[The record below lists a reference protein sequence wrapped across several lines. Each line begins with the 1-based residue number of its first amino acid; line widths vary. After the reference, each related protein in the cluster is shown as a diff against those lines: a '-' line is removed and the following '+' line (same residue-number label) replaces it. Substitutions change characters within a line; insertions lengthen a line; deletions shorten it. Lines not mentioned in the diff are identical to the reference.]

1 MPSGEITEFGGWRRP
16 PRWVWAVAG
25 VAAVAVLAG
34 VVVAHG
40 GPHHAAAAASSSS
53 SSLSAPHPAWAI
65 NSLDGVDALAVGG
78 SMLYVATD
86 DYPADALSAFSRATG
101 QLVRRVGVPAAP
113 GVLRV
118 GPGGLVW
125 LTFYPDQNGGVGGL
139 WLLSPDL
146 GQRSALSLRAAR
158 SVGQSDVF
166 PVGPSA
172 ALVAANG
179 LMDVHLPVP
188 GHFGQ
193 WAVHRVLALPTDH
206 GYDGAVEFA
215 RLAGRIA
222 VLQNNNT
229 GHYRIVLA
237 GLGRP
242 AFDSGSGVSINSMAS
257 DGTSL
262 WITTGPLG
270 AAPMSTAVIRLND
283 RLQVVTPRSISN
295 NPALA
300 FPERLWATG
309 NTVVVST
316 SVASEPLVCFRF
328 QNGQAGPVTGIP
340 ARLPPGELAVAGD
353 TIYAADAGEVVRY
366 RLPAPCR

>member
-1 MPSGEITEFGGWRRP
+1 
-16 PRWVWAVAG
+16 
-25 VAAVAVLAG
+25 
-34 VVVAHG
+34 
-40 GPHHAAAAASSSS
+40 
-53 SSLSAPHPAWAI
+53 
-65 NSLDGVDALAVGG
+65 
-78 SMLYVATD
+78 MLYVATD
-86 DYPADALSAFSRATG
+86 DYPADALSAFSRASG

-125 LTFYPDQNGGVGGL
+125 LTFYPDQNGGAGGL

-146 GQRSALSLRAAR
+146 GQRSALSLRAVR
-158 SVGQSDVF
+158 SVGLSDVF

-179 LMDVHLPVP
+179 LMDVHMPVP

-193 WAVHRVLALPTDH
+193 WAVHRVSALPTDH

-242 AFDSGSGVSINSMAS
+242 AFESGSGVSINSMAS

-270 AAPMSTAVIRLND
+270 AAPRSTAVIRLND

-300 FPERLWATG
+300 FPEMVWATG

-316 SVASEPLVCFRF
+316 YVASKPLVCFRF

-353 TIYAADAGEVVRY
+353 TVYAADAGEVVRY

>member
-1 MPSGEITEFGGWRRP
+1 
-16 PRWVWAVAG
+16 VV
-25 VAAVAVLAG
+25 VLAG

-40 GPHHAAAAASSSS
+40 GPHHASSSRP
-53 SSLSAPHPAWAI
+53 APHPAWAI
-65 NSLDGVDALAVGG
+65 NTLDGVEALAVGG
-78 SMLYVATD
+78 SMLYVATE

-101 QLVRRVGVPAAP
+101 QLVRRVGVPAVP

-125 LTFYPDQNGGVGGL
+125 LTFYPGQNGGAGGL

-146 GQRSALSLRAAR
+146 GQRSALSLRAG
-158 SVGQSDVF
+158 SVGQSDVY

-179 LMDVHLPVP
+179 LMDVHMPVP

-193 WAVHRVLALPTDH
+193 SAVHRVSALPTDH
-206 GYDGAVEFA
+206 GYDGAAGFA

-242 AFDSGSGVSINSMAS
+242 AFESGSGVSINSMAS

-300 FPERLWATG
+300 SPEMVWATG
-309 NTVVVST
+309 STVVAST
-316 SVASEPLVCFRF
+316 SVASKPLVCFRF
-328 QNGQAGPVTGIP
+328 QNGQAGPVTGLP

-353 TIYAADAGEVVRY
+353 TVYAADAGQVVRY

>member
-1 MPSGEITEFGGWRRP
+1 M
-16 PRWVWAVAG
+16 
-25 VAAVAVLAG
+25 AVLAG

-40 GPHHAAAAASSSS
+40 GPHHASSSS
-53 SSLSAPHPAWAI
+53 RSAPHPAWAI
-65 NSLDGVDALAVGG
+65 NTLDGVDALAVGG

-118 GPGGLVW
+118 GPRGLVW
-125 LTFYPDQNGGVGGL
+125 LTFYPGQNGGAGGL

-146 GQRSALSLRAAR
+146 GQRSALSLRAG
-158 SVGQSDVF
+158 SVGQSDVY

-179 LMDVHLPVP
+179 LMDVHMPVP

-193 WAVHRVLALPTDH
+193 WAVHRVSALPTDH

-242 AFDSGSGVSINSMAS
+242 AFESGSGVSINSMAS

-270 AAPMSTAVIRLND
+270 AAPMSTTVIRLND

-300 FPERLWATG
+300 FPEMVWATG

-316 SVASEPLVCFRF
+316 SVASKPLVCFRF

-353 TIYAADAGEVVRY
+353 TVYAADAGEVVRY

>member
-1 MPSGEITEFGGWRRP
+1 
-16 PRWVWAVAG
+16 V
-25 VAAVAVLAG
+25 
-34 VVVAHG
+34 
-40 GPHHAAAAASSSS
+40 
-53 SSLSAPHPAWAI
+53 
-65 NSLDGVDALAVGG
+65 
-78 SMLYVATD
+78 
-86 DYPADALSAFSRATG
+86 
-101 QLVRRVGVPAAP
+101 P

-125 LTFYPDQNGGVGGL
+125 LTFYPGQNGAVGGL

-146 GQRSALSLRAAR
+146 GQRSALSLRAG
-158 SVGQSDVF
+158 SVGQSDVY

-172 ALVAANG
+172 ALLAANG
-179 LMDVHLPVP
+179 LMDVHMPVP

-193 WAVHRVLALPTDH
+193 WAVHRVSALPTDH

-242 AFDSGSGVSINSMAS
+242 AFESGSGVSINSMAS

-300 FPERLWATG
+300 FPEMVWATG

-316 SVASEPLVCFRF
+316 SVASKPLVCFRF

-340 ARLPPGELAVAGD
+340 ARLPPGELAVARD
-353 TIYAADAGEVVRY
+353 TVYAADAGEVVRY

>member
-1 MPSGEITEFGGWRRP
+1 VPSGEITEFGGWRRP

-40 GPHHAAAAASSSS
+40 GPHHASSSR
-53 SSLSAPHPAWAI
+53 SAPHPAWAI
-65 NSLDGVDALAVGG
+65 NTLDGVDALAVGG
-78 SMLYVATD
+78 SMLYVATE

-101 QLVRRVGVPAAP
+101 QLVRRVGVPAVP

-125 LTFYPDQNGGVGGL
+125 LTFYPGQNGGAGGL

-146 GQRSALSLRAAR
+146 GQRSALSLRAG
-158 SVGQSDVF
+158 SVGQYDVY
-166 PVGPSA
+166 PIGPSA

-179 LMDVHLPVP
+179 LMDVHMPVP

-193 WAVHRVLALPTDH
+193 WAVHRVSALPTDH

-242 AFDSGSGVSINSMAS
+242 AFESGSGVSINSMAS

-300 FPERLWATG
+300 FPEMVWATG

-316 SVASEPLVCFRF
+316 SVASKPLVCFRF

-353 TIYAADAGEVVRY
+353 TVYAADAGEVVHY

>member
-40 GPHHAAAAASSSS
+40 GPHHASSFSRS
-53 SSLSAPHPAWAI
+53 TPHPAWAI
-65 NSLDGVDALAVGG
+65 NTLDGVDALAVGG

-86 DYPADALSAFSRATG
+86 DYPADALSAFSRASG

-146 GQRSALSLRAAR
+146 GQRSALSLRAVR
-158 SVGQSDVF
+158 SVGLSDVF

-179 LMDVHLPVP
+179 LMDVHMPVP

-193 WAVHRVLALPTDH
+193 WAVHRVSALPTDH

-242 AFDSGSGVSINSMAS
+242 AFESGSGVSINSMAS

-270 AAPMSTAVIRLND
+270 AAPRSTAVIRLND

-300 FPERLWATG
+300 FPEMVWATG
-309 NTVVVST
+309 NTVLVST
-316 SVASEPLVCFRF
+316 YVASKPLVCFRF

-340 ARLPPGELAVAGD
+340 ARLPPGELALAGD
-353 TIYAADAGEVVRY
+353 TVYAADAGEVVRY

>member
-1 MPSGEITEFGGWRRP
+1 M
-16 PRWVWAVAG
+16 
-25 VAAVAVLAG
+25 AVLAG

-40 GPHHAAAAASSSS
+40 GPHHAASSSR
-53 SSLSAPHPAWAI
+53 SAPHPAWAI
-65 NSLDGVDALAVGG
+65 NTLDGVDALAVGG

-125 LTFYPDQNGGVGGL
+125 LTFYPGQNGGVGGL

-146 GQRSALSLRAAR
+146 GQRSALSLRAG
-158 SVGQSDVF
+158 SVGQSDVY

-179 LMDVHLPVP
+179 LMDVHMPVP

-193 WAVHRVLALPTDH
+193 WAVHRVSALPTDH

-242 AFDSGSGVSINSMAS
+242 AFESGSGVSINSMAS
-257 DGTSL
+257 GGTSL

-300 FPERLWATG
+300 FPEMVWATG

-316 SVASEPLVCFRF
+316 SVASKPLVCFRF

-353 TIYAADAGEVVRY
+353 TVYAADAGEVVRY

>member
-40 GPHHAAAAASSSS
+40 GPHHASSSR
-53 SSLSAPHPAWAI
+53 SAPHPAWAI
-65 NSLDGVDALAVGG
+65 NALDGVDALAVGG
-78 SMLYVATD
+78 SMLYVATE

-101 QLVRRVGVPAAP
+101 QLVRRVGVPAVP

-125 LTFYPDQNGGVGGL
+125 LTFYPGQNGGAGGL

-146 GQRSALSLRAAR
+146 GQRSALSLRAGSA
-158 SVGQSDVF
+158 GQPDVY

-179 LMDVHLPVP
+179 LMDVHMPVP
-188 GHFGQ
+188 GHSGQ
-193 WAVHRVLALPTDH
+193 WAVHRVSALPTDH

-242 AFDSGSGVSINSMAS
+242 AFESGSGVSINSMAS

-300 FPERLWATG
+300 FPEMVWATG

-316 SVASEPLVCFRF
+316 SVASKPLVCFRF

-353 TIYAADAGEVVRY
+353 TVYAADAGEVVRY

>member
-1 MPSGEITEFGGWRRP
+1 M
-16 PRWVWAVAG
+16 
-25 VAAVAVLAG
+25 AVLAG

-40 GPHHAAAAASSSS
+40 GPHHASSSR
-53 SSLSAPHPAWAI
+53 SAPHPAWAI
-65 NSLDGVDALAVGG
+65 NALDGVDALAVGG
-78 SMLYVATD
+78 SMLYVATE

-125 LTFYPDQNGGVGGL
+125 LTFYPGQNGGVGGL

-146 GQRSALSLRAAR
+146 GQRSALSLRAG
-158 SVGQSDVF
+158 SVGPFDVY

-179 LMDVHLPVP
+179 LMDVHMPVP

-193 WAVHRVLALPTDH
+193 WAVHRVSALPTDH

-242 AFDSGSGVSINSMAS
+242 AFESGSGVSINSMAS

-300 FPERLWATG
+300 FPEMVWATG
-309 NTVVVST
+309 NTIVVST
-316 SVASEPLVCFRF
+316 SVASKPLVCFRF

-353 TIYAADAGEVVRY
+353 TVYAADAGAVVRY

>member
-1 MPSGEITEFGGWRRP
+1 VP
-16 PRWVWAVAG
+16 
-25 VAAVAVLAG
+25 G
-34 VVVAHG
+34 VV
-40 GPHHAAAAASSSS
+40 
-53 SSLSAPHPAWAI
+53 
-65 NSLDGVDALAVGG
+65 
-78 SMLYVATD
+78 
-86 DYPADALSAFSRATG
+86 
-101 QLVRRVGVPAAP
+101 
-113 GVLRV
+113 RV

-125 LTFYPDQNGGVGGL
+125 LTFYPGQNGGAGGL

-146 GQRSALSLRAAR
+146 GQRSALSLRAGSA
-158 SVGQSDVF
+158 GQSDVY

-179 LMDVHLPVP
+179 LMDVHIPAP

-193 WAVHRVLALPTDH
+193 GAVHRVSALPTDH
-206 GYDGAVEFA
+206 GYDGAAGFA

-222 VLQNNNT
+222 VLQNSNT

-242 AFDSGSGVSINSMAS
+242 AFESGSGVSINSMAS

-300 FPERLWATG
+300 FPEMVWATG

-316 SVASEPLVCFRF
+316 SVASKPLVCFRF

-340 ARLPPGELAVAGD
+340 ARLPPGQLAVAGD
-353 TIYAADAGEVVRY
+353 TVYAADAGEVVRY

>member
-1 MPSGEITEFGGWRRP
+1 VPSGEITEFGGWPRP

-40 GPHHAAAAASSSS
+40 GPHHASSSS
-53 SSLSAPHPAWAI
+53 RSTPHPAWAI
-65 NSLDGVDALAVGG
+65 NTLYGVDALAVGG

-125 LTFYPDQNGGVGGL
+125 LTFYPGQNGGVGGL

-146 GQRSALSLRAAR
+146 GQRSALSLRAVR

-179 LMDVHLPVP
+179 LMDVHMPVP
-188 GHFGQ
+188 GHFGSGRFTG
-193 WAVHRVLALPTDH
+193 HRRCPLITVTTALSNSP
-206 GYDGAVEFA
+206 GS
-215 RLAGRIA
+215 LAGSLSFRTTTPGTIA
-222 VLQNNNT
+222 SSWQ
-229 GHYRIVLA
+229 A
-237 GLGRP
+237 WAARP
-242 AFDSGSGVSINSMAS
+242 S
-257 DGTSL
+257 
-262 WITTGPLG
+262 
-270 AAPMSTAVIRLND
+270 
-283 RLQVVTPRSISN
+283 

-300 FPERLWATG
+300 
-309 NTVVVST
+309 
-316 SVASEPLVCFRF
+316 
-328 QNGQAGPVTGIP
+328 
-340 ARLPPGELAVAGD
+340 
-353 TIYAADAGEVVRY
+353 
-366 RLPAPCR
+366 

>member
-1 MPSGEITEFGGWRRP
+1 VPSGEITEFGGWRRP

-40 GPHHAAAAASSSS
+40 GPHHASSSR
-53 SSLSAPHPAWAI
+53 SAPHPAWVITA
-65 NSLDGVDALAVGG
+65 LDGVDALAVGG

-125 LTFYPDQNGGVGGL
+125 LTFYPGQNGGAGGL

-146 GQRSALSLRAAR
+146 GQRSALSLRAGSA
-158 SVGQSDVF
+158 GQSDVF

-172 ALVAANG
+172 ALVAAHG

-193 WAVHRVLALPTDH
+193 WAVHRVSALPTDH

-237 GLGRP
+237 GLSRP

-353 TIYAADAGEVVRY
+353 TVYAAYAGEVVRY

>member
-1 MPSGEITEFGGWRRP
+1 
-16 PRWVWAVAG
+16 
-25 VAAVAVLAG
+25 VAVLAG

-40 GPHHAAAAASSSS
+40 GPHHASSSS
-53 SSLSAPHPAWAI
+53 RSAPHPAWAI
-65 NSLDGVDALAVGG
+65 NTLDGVDALAVGG

-125 LTFYPDQNGGVGGL
+125 LTFYPGQNGGVGGL

-146 GQRSALSLRAAR
+146 GQRSALSLRAG
-158 SVGQSDVF
+158 SVGQSDVY

-179 LMDVHLPVP
+179 LMDVHMPVP

-193 WAVHRVLALPTDH
+193 WAVHRVSALPTDH
-206 GYDGAVEFA
+206 GYDGAVKFA

-237 GLGRP
+237 GLSRS
-242 AFDSGSGVSINSMAS
+242 AFESGSGVSINSMAS

-300 FPERLWATG
+300 FPEMVWATG

-316 SVASEPLVCFRF
+316 HVASKPLVCFRF

-353 TIYAADAGEVVRY
+353 TVYAADAGEVVRY

>member
-1 MPSGEITEFGGWRRP
+1 VPSGEITEFGGWRRP

-34 VVVAHG
+34 VVVARG
-40 GPHHAAAAASSSS
+40 GPHHASSSS
-53 SSLSAPHPAWAI
+53 RSTPHPAWAI
-65 NSLDGVDALAVGG
+65 NTLDGVDGLAVGG

-113 GVLRV
+113 GALRV

-125 LTFYPDQNGGVGGL
+125 LTFYPDHNGGAGGL

-146 GQRSALSLRAAR
+146 GQRSAVSLRAVR
-158 SVGQSDVF
+158 SAGQSDVY

-179 LMDVHLPVP
+179 LMDVRMPVP

-193 WAVHRVLALPTDH
+193 RAVHRVSALPTDH

-237 GLGRP
+237 GPGRP
-242 AFDSGSGVSINSMAS
+242 AFESGSGVSINSMAS

-283 RLQVVTPRSISN
+283 RLQVVTPRSVSN

-300 FPERLWATG
+300 FPEMVWATG

-316 SVASEPLVCFRF
+316 HAATKPLVCFRF
-328 QNGQAGPVTGIP
+328 HNGQAGPVTSIP

-353 TIYAADAGEVVRY
+353 TVYAAGAGEVVRY

>member
-1 MPSGEITEFGGWRRP
+1 M
-16 PRWVWAVAG
+16 
-25 VAAVAVLAG
+25 AVLAG

-40 GPHHAAAAASSSS
+40 GPHHASSSS
-53 SSLSAPHPAWAI
+53 RSAPHPAWAI
-65 NSLDGVDALAVGG
+65 NTLDGVDALAVGG

-125 LTFYPDQNGGVGGL
+125 LTFYPGQNGAVGGL

-146 GQRSALSLRAAR
+146 GQRSALSLRAG
-158 SVGQSDVF
+158 SVGQSDVY

-179 LMDVHLPVP
+179 LMDVHMPVP

-193 WAVHRVLALPTDH
+193 WAVHRVSALPTDH

-242 AFDSGSGVSINSMAS
+242 AFESGSGVSINSMAS

-300 FPERLWATG
+300 FPEMVWATG

-316 SVASEPLVCFRF
+316 SVASKPLVCFRF

-353 TIYAADAGEVVRY
+353 TVYAADAGEVVRY

>member
-1 MPSGEITEFGGWRRP
+1 M
-16 PRWVWAVAG
+16 
-25 VAAVAVLAG
+25 AVLAG

-40 GPHHAAAAASSSS
+40 GPHHAAAASSSRS
-53 SSLSAPHPAWAI
+53 TPHPAWAI
-65 NSLDGVDALAVGG
+65 NTLYGVDALAVGG

-101 QLVRRVGVPAAP
+101 QLVRRVGVPAVP

-125 LTFYPDQNGGVGGL
+125 LTFYPGQNGAVGGL

-146 GQRSALSLRAAR
+146 GQRSALSLRAG
-158 SVGQSDVF
+158 SVGQSDVY

-172 ALVAANG
+172 ALLAANG
-179 LMDVHLPVP
+179 LMDVHMPVP

-193 WAVHRVLALPTDH
+193 WAVHRVSALPTDH

-242 AFDSGSGVSINSMAS
+242 AFESGSGVSINSMAS

-300 FPERLWATG
+300 FPEMVWATG

-316 SVASEPLVCFRF
+316 SVASKPLVCFRF

-353 TIYAADAGEVVRY
+353 TVYAADAGEVVRY

>member
-1 MPSGEITEFGGWRRP
+1 VPSGEIAEFGGWRRP

-34 VVVAHG
+34 VVVARG
-40 GPHHAAAAASSSS
+40 GPHHASSSS
-53 SSLSAPHPAWAI
+53 RSNPHPAWAI
-65 NSLDGVDALAVGG
+65 NALDGVDALAVGG

-86 DYPADALSAFSRATG
+86 DYPADAVSAFSRATG

-125 LTFYPDQNGGVGGL
+125 LTFYPDQNGGAAGL

-146 GQRSALSLRAAR
+146 GQRSALRLRAVR
-158 SVGQSDVF
+158 SVGQSDVY

-179 LMDVHLPVP
+179 LMDVHMPVP

-193 WAVHRVLALPTDH
+193 WAVHRVSALPTDH

-242 AFDSGSGVSINSMAS
+242 AFESGSGVSINSMAS

-262 WITTGPLG
+262 WITIGPLG

-300 FPERLWATG
+300 FPEMVWATG
-309 NTVVVST
+309 STIVVST
-316 SVASEPLVCFRF
+316 SVASKPLVCFRF

-353 TIYAADAGEVVRY
+353 TVYAAEAGEVVRY

>member
-1 MPSGEITEFGGWRRP
+1 VPSGEITEFGGWRRP

-40 GPHHAAAAASSSS
+40 GPHHASSSS
-53 SSLSAPHPAWAI
+53 RSAPHPAWAI
-65 NSLDGVDALAVGG
+65 NTLYGVDALAVGG
-78 SMLYVATD
+78 SMLYVATE

-101 QLVRRVGVPAAP
+101 RLVRRVGVPAAP
-113 GVLRV
+113 GVVRV

-125 LTFYPDQNGGVGGL
+125 LTFYPGQNGGAGGL

-146 GQRSALSLRAAR
+146 GQRSALSLRAGSA
-158 SVGQSDVF
+158 GQSDVY

-172 ALVAANG
+172 AVVAANG

-193 WAVHRVLALPTDH
+193 WAVHRVSALPTDH
-206 GYDGAVEFA
+206 GYDGAAGFA

-237 GLGRP
+237 GLGRRP

-300 FPERLWATG
+300 FPERVWATG

-316 SVASEPLVCFRF
+316 SVASKPLVCFRF

>member
-1 MPSGEITEFGGWRRP
+1 M
-16 PRWVWAVAG
+16 
-25 VAAVAVLAG
+25 AVLAG

-40 GPHHAAAAASSSS
+40 GPHHASSSS
-53 SSLSAPHPAWAI
+53 RSAPHPAWAI
-65 NSLDGVDALAVGG
+65 NTLDGVDALAVGG

-113 GVLRV
+113 GVVRV

-125 LTFYPDQNGGVGGL
+125 LTFYPGQNGGVGGL

-146 GQRSALSLRAAR
+146 GQRSALSLRAG
-158 SVGQSDVF
+158 SVGQSDVY

-179 LMDVHLPVP
+179 LMDVHMPVP

-193 WAVHRVLALPTDH
+193 WAVHRVSALPTDH
-206 GYDGAVEFA
+206 GYDGAAEFA

-242 AFDSGSGVSINSMAS
+242 AFESGSGVSINSMAS

-300 FPERLWATG
+300 FPEMVWATG

-316 SVASEPLVCFRF
+316 SVASKPLVCFRF

-353 TIYAADAGEVVRY
+353 TVYAADAGEVVRY